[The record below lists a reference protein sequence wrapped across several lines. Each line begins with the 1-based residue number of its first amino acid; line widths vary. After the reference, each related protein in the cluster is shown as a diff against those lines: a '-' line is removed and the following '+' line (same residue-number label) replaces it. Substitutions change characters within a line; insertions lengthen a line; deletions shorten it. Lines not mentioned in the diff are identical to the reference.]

1 MLGDSGVK
9 ARVMHAQSKE
19 FQELPPIPEA
29 KRKVWDRFNSTNFR
43 GSEALPITG
52 FPTSNF

>member
-29 KRKVWDRFNSTNFR
+29 KRKVWDRFTSANFR

-52 FPTSNF
+52 FQTSNF